1 MTRFASLRGT
11 KQSRQ
16 LVSWIASSYL
26 LAMTQSNDKK
36 HTMEHWQDRTR
47 LLIGDE
53 GIKTLKSKHV
63 LVVGLGGVGAY
74 AAEQLAR
81 AGIGKMTIV
90 DGDVVNVTNRN
101 RQLLALESTIGRPKA
116 EVMAERLRDIN
127 PEIELTVLHQY
138 LKDQPIIDL
147 MAQPFDY
154 VVDAIDTVAPKVFL
168 LYYAKQNNQ
177 RIVSSMGAG
186 GKFHPERV
194 EICDISKSNHCRL
207 AFYIRK
213 RLHRLGVFDG
223 ITAVYSPEPVDA
235 SAIITEGVEE
245 QNKVSNVGTISYLPA
260 TFGLFCASVVIN
272 EFLGK

>member
-1 MTRFASLRGT
+1 
-11 KQSRQ
+11 
-16 LVSWIASSYL
+16 
-26 LAMTQSNDKK
+26 
-36 HTMEHWQDRTR
+36 MEHWQDRTR

-53 GIKTLKSKHV
+53 GINTLKSKHV

-81 AGIGKMTIV
+81 AGIGRMTIV

-101 RQLLALESTIGRPKA
+101 RQLLALESTVGRPKA

-138 LKDQPIIDL
+138 LKDQAIIDL

-154 VVDAIDTVAPKVFL
+154 VVDA
-168 LYYAKQNNQ
+168 
-177 RIVSSMGAG
+177 
-186 GKFHPERV
+186 
-194 EICDISKSNHCRL
+194 ICDISKSNHCRL

-213 RLHRLGVFDG
+213 RLHRLGVFEG
-223 ITAVYSPEPVDA
+223 IKTVFSPEPVDA
-235 SAIITEGVEE
+235 SAIITDGVDE

-260 TFGLFCASVVIN
+260 AFGIFCASVVIN
-272 EFLGK
+272 DLLGK